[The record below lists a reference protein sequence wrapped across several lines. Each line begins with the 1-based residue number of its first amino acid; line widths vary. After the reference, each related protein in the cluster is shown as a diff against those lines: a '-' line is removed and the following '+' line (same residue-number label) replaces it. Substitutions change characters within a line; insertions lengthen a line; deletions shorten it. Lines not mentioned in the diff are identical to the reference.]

1 MEDARLPLGEQ
12 LEGVVESLAAWTG
25 REGAVPAPP
34 AGDVRSAL
42 FAVSERRRFT
52 GNVGGDSVEGTS
64 VEAEAGGGGGHYAW
78 VVKDL
83 KLLPAAARDD
93 VTAHRARRGAAA
105 VRLQALESV
114 RVALALPEDM
124 AGLAS
129 IVATAVELLNSKDSL
144 GDHDA
149 AVDAKRKRK
158 EAKLAKEAAAGE
170 AGGAAHG
177 GGDGAGPSVAEGADL
192 TQEGGAHAA
201 QAVNATPGPGT
212 QATEGG
218 GAAAAAKKPVLS
230 AEEKAAKAAEKAAA
244 AADKATKAAEK
255 AAAAAKK
262 AEVEAKEAAKK
273 EKQANMMRS
282 LFGAP
287 PKPRAAAAPSLE
299 AAGPSSAQANPAAGA
314 APVAPVGAE
323 AAAARR
329 DEGTSLA
336 AVSAAPPCPGAVV
349 LAMPCAEAL
358 AAMDA
363 RLLSGVGQAI
373 DAHVTTWRISGGGRP
388 PLRCLSRWGTRLS
401 VKHGSQYDPLRAGH
415 AGGFQAGV
423 LGLAGVMEVMPTGE
437 AKVPAKR
444 KLLQVDTCEQR
455 VGLGPSTMMKPST
468 GPEAPTAME
477 PLPRP
482 AYYGTWPAD
491 RPPRAQGLVTLAQG
505 RKPLAVVAEVEYDVD
520 SAEEWE
526 EEEPGES
533 VDQEEDEDAG
543 GDTASEADDGDGFV
557 VEDGYLSADE
567 LGEDDKALLEATCA
581 AATVGAPPAEVEAT
595 RLRSEVEHR
604 AKRARDANRPLI
616 ITSLSRDVTTTTGAA
631 AAQQPAGASTPP
643 LAVPPNAN
651 VHLLNGFAIQLCD
664 SRLVIGRPI
673 TAADRSAF
681 GGAGGPGAHGG
692 AGPSGAAGGGT
703 QAGGEG
709 GGMASGG
716 GASGKGRPVKLFP
729 EDLTPDL
736 VRLMLASPGIMINKL
751 TDAFVAGAGA
761 ARATKKATKEC
772 VGTLGTY
779 EKSRWELNAH
789 ALALIGMTKQQADA
803 TRPPPP
809 PKQPR
814 APKPPA
820 AGAAGEA
827 ATGTLRATFGAAAAA
842 ADAAPQAA
850 PAAEHTAVEQG
861 GDEAEAMQE

>member
-1 MEDARLPLGEQ
+1 MVD
-12 LEGVVESLAAWTG
+12 VV
-25 REGAVPAPP
+25 
-34 AGDVRSAL
+34 
-42 FAVSERRRFT
+42 
-52 GNVGGDSVEGTS
+52 DS
-64 VEAEAGGGGGHYAW
+64 
-78 VVKDL
+78 
-83 KLLPAAARDD
+83 
-93 VTAHRARRGAAA
+93 
-105 VRLQALESV
+105 
-114 RVALALPEDM
+114 
-124 AGLAS
+124 
-129 IVATAVELLNSKDSL
+129 
-144 GDHDA
+144 
-149 AVDAKRKRK
+149 
-158 EAKLAKEAAAGE
+158 
-170 AGGAAHG
+170 
-177 GGDGAGPSVAEGADL
+177 
-192 TQEGGAHAA
+192 TQEGGARAT

-218 GAAAAAKKPVLS
+218 GAGAAKKPVLS

-244 AADKATKAAEK
+244 AADKANKAAEK

-262 AEVEAKEAAKK
+262 AEVEAKEAAKT
-273 EKQANMMRS
+273 EKQASMMRS
-282 LFGAP
+282 LFGAS
-287 PKPRAAAAPSLE
+287 PKPRAAAAAPSSE
-299 AAGPSSAQANPAAGA
+299 APGPSSMQANPAAGA
-314 APVAPVGAE
+314 AAVAPAGAD
-323 AAAARR
+323 AAAHR

-349 LAMPCAEAL
+349 LAIPCAEAL
-358 AAMDA
+358 AEMDA

-373 DAHVTTWRISGGGRP
+373 DAHVAMWRISGGGRP

-423 LGLAGVMEVMPTGE
+423 LGLSGVLEVMPTGE

-455 VGLGPSTMMKPST
+455 VGLGPSAMIKPAT

-491 RPPRAQGLVTLAQG
+491 RPPRAQGLVTLARG
-505 RKPLAVVAEVEYDVD
+505 RKPLAPVAEVDYDVD

-533 VDQEEDEDAG
+533 VDQEEDDDAG

-616 ITSLSRDVTTTTGAA
+616 ITVLSREANTAA
-631 AAQQPAGASTPP
+631 PQQPAGASTPP

-703 QAGGEG
+703 QAGGDG
-709 GGMASGG
+709 GAMPSGG
-716 GASGKGRPVKLFP
+716 GASGRGRAVKLFP

-736 VRLMLASPGIMINKL
+736 VRLMLASPGVMINKL

-779 EKSRWELNAH
+779 EKNRWELNAH
-789 ALALIGMTKQQADA
+789 ALALIGMTKEQADA

-820 AGAAGEA
+820 PATAAGEA

-842 ADAAPQAA
+842 ADTAPQAA
-850 PAAEHTAVEQG
+850 PAAEHTAAEQG
-861 GDEAEAMQE
+861 GNEAEAMQE